1 MLIDQLVEFYYKY
14 DTFQEAYL
22 PEERARQ
29 IYQLLLDRD
38 RLHIY
43 QNAGE
48 LLGYG
53 ESWRI
58 NYEQF
63 GRIIC
68 GHNLYNHIE
77 DEDISTGNIA
87 YLANVTIHP
96 DWRNKTVLNIL
107 RNDFFT
113 KNYSCDYFVG
123 HAKRKKTQP
132 VKVFTRQAA
141 FKKWVNNLEELPQE
155 II

>member
-1 MLIDQLVEFYYKY
+1 MINQLLEFYYKY

-29 IYQLLLDRD
+29 IYQLLLDRG

-43 QNAGE
+43 QNNGK

-68 GHNLYNHIE
+68 GENLYKHIE
-77 DEDISTGNIA
+77 DEDISTGKIA
-87 YLANVTIHP
+87 YVANVTVHP
-96 DWRNKTVLNIL
+96 DWRNRTVLNIL

-132 VKVFTRQAA
+132 VKVFTRQQA
-141 FKKWVNNLEELPQE
+141 FHKWVNNLQE
-155 II
+155 TI

>member
-1 MLIDQLVEFYYKY
+1 MIEQLLEFYYKY

-22 PEERARQ
+22 PEERVKR
-29 IYQLLLDRD
+29 IYQFMLDRN

-43 QNAGE
+43 QVDGK

-68 GHNLYNHIE
+68 GHNLYKHIE
-77 DEDISTGNIA
+77 DEDILTGNIA

-96 DWRNKTVLNIL
+96 NWRNKTVLNIL

-113 KNYSCDYFVG
+113 KNYVCDYFVG

-132 VKVFTRQAA
+132 VKVFTRAIA
-141 FKKWVNNLEELPQE
+141 FQKWCKESKNEEQE
-155 II
+155 VI